1 MKTLKQY
8 LEDLITTSNFV
19 PGNLVG
25 TRTPSGG
32 LATPSR
38 GSQKAKKGRIKLKK
52 AAKVNSLGMQ
62 KRPTMFRI
70 QPATWDVGTPSK
82 EELGGGH
89 IV

>member
-1 MKTLKQY
+1 MDLKKY
-8 LEDLITTSNFV
+8 LEDMISTANFQ
-19 PGNLVG
+19 PSNLVG
-25 TRTPSGG
+25 TRTPSGDV
-32 LATPSR
+32 ASPSR
-38 GSQKAKKGRIKLKK
+38 GPQKAKKGRIKLKK